1 MKRALSSYREDENNI
16 LVFHFINIK
25 IIVKK
30 NDIKSICNMLDK
42 KSEYLNRN
50 RTSFHFHFPD
60 PNETCRSQEMWIVE
74 FHKISISVSMEGYSV
89 FHLTSSLWVHFFIF
103 SYRDIVYRVWG
114 YEKWI
119 LKAHFKTFIRPSPPP
134 PKKAFHQAFL
144 KILQYS
150 FIFLDEDRHGES
162 ESKMFFPRTQHTDP
176 TRSRT

>member
-16 LVFHFINIK
+16 LVFHFIDLK

-60 PNETCRSQEMWIVE
+60 PNEIRRSQEMWIVE
-74 FHKISISVSMEGYSV
+74 FHKISIFVSMEGYSV
-89 FHLTSSLWVHFFIF
+89 FHLTSSSWVHFFIF
-103 SYRDIVYRVWG
+103 AYRDIVYRVWG

-119 LKAHFKTFIRPSPPP
+119 LKG
-134 PKKAFHQAFL
+134 
-144 KILQYS
+144 S
-150 FIFLDEDRHGES
+150 F
-162 ESKMFFPRTQHTDP
+162 
-176 TRSRT
+176 